1 MHSFALVEIPVE
13 ATDVEAAVAL
23 AMGPH
28 CMVGSEGEFIETGL
42 WDWYR
47 IGGRWAGLLGEGL
60 GDVCLR
66 SQIGD
71 ERKPSTL
78 ITLAGGL
85 FESEHWTGT
94 AFEDTSGE
102 LDAAWRSLDQGARLV
117 VVDYHS

>member
-28 CMVGSEGEFIETGL
+28 CMVGPEGELIETGL

-47 IGGRWAGLLGEGL
+47 IGGRWAGLLGEGID
-60 GDVCLR
+60 DVCLR
-66 SQIGD
+66 GLIGD

-85 FESEHWTGT
+85 FENERWNGT
-94 AFEDTSGE
+94 AFEDASDE
-102 LDAAWRSLDQGARLV
+102 LDAAWRSLAPGARLV
-117 VVDYHS
+117 VIDYHS